1 MKTILRI
8 VCAVLAGNALGY
20 AAFRLAAWLTPQW
33 WQAARSREG
42 LGTVMLLT
50 AMTAVSFAAPPV
62 IIGAL
67 AARFASRH
75 EPYVGLGAGLWAV
88 SARQWWPP
96 VPMLPP
102 ESWIAPMALIMLSG
116 LLGGWLGGLRVRA
129 QSPSPPE

>member
-1 MKTILRI
+1 M
-8 VCAVLAGNALGY
+8 AGNALGY
-20 AAFRLAAWLTPQW
+20 AAFRLAAWFAPQW
-33 WQAARSREG
+33 WQAASPNRG

-50 AMTAVSFAAPPV
+50 ALTAISFAAPPV

-67 AARFASRH
+67 AARVAARY

-102 ESWIAPMALIMLSG
+102 ESWIMPMAVIMLSG
-116 LLGGWLGGLRVRA
+116 LLGGWMVGLRLRA
-129 QSPSPPE
+129 EFPSE